1 VFGRV
6 GARPLNLEEQ
16 HKMYLHNGAVW
27 KVSDDP
33 QDPVYSKPREPQ
45 TK

>member
-6 GARPLNLEEQ
+6 GARPLSREEQ
-16 HKMYLHNGAVW
+16 QKMYLRNGKVW

-33 QDPVYSKPREPQ
+33 ADYPPALPLRKEEP
-45 TK
+45 